1 MINKLHTVK
10 NKREPELLHNAI
22 VRKRISLNRYLKCI
36 SSYKNSHS
44 HNHTS
49 LPEKDIHSFHWRC
62 YMINMSCFFAWGD
75 SFYHKHDVVG
85 IFKRFTKEKVFVE
98 VCIKKHNLQQYYQ
111 PLPYPVSREHVIL

>member
-10 NKREPELLHNAI
+10 NKTDPELLHNAI
-22 VRKRISLNRYLKCI
+22 VRKRISLKGTEMHFVLQKFSAFPQPYFPAWKGYSQFPLTLL
-36 SSYKNSHS
+36 YD
-44 HNHTS
+44 
-49 LPEKDIHSFHWRC
+49 KDVV
-62 YMINMSCFFAWGD
+62 FFAWGD

-111 PLPYPVSREHVIL
+111 PLPSPVSKEHVIL